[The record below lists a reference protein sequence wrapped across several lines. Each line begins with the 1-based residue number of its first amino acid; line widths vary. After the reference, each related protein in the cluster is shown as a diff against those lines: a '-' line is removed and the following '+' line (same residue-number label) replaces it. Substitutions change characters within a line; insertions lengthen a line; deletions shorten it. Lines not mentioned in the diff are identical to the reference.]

1 MKKKT
6 IMIIGIIVVLVMGMG
21 VSFAYWMMNV
31 NQKDKN
37 RITSECFKLTMEGTE
52 GISLEKA
59 YPITNE
65 EGESLDPYT
74 FTIENICE
82 TTAAYQVNLEQMETE
97 KDISGKYI
105 KVELDNKEPKNYDKY
120 DETEITLKENGKE
133 ARKLTTGIL
142 RPSEKVSYSI
152 RLWMDEKTPAI
163 SEVMNASFKSK
174 VTVIASYLKKEEVPP
189 EVAIQISRCSNNIT
203 AKIEATGNKIE
214 SYEYQIDEEE
224 VVSKQEST
232 HTFSDTSRGE
242 THTIKVKVT
251 DEYGNETTKEER
263 IKIPNYPT
271 LLGKQIG
278 EDIKVVTEGEGLYE
292 VTHCNETIEND
303 ELSEEAKEGFL
314 LEEYRYAGSN
324 PDNYITFNNETWR
337 IIGLVNVL
345 TTNGTVEQRVKII
358 RNESIGQYSWDTSP
372 SDINNGYGVNEWS
385 QADLMKLLNPG
396 YEENQ
401 DKDSNGSNITVNNS
415 LYWTGGSGN
424 CYNGQKN
431 GSTTCNFTNGL
442 SDVNT
447 YIANDIIWNLGNY
460 TANNIYVSDYYEY
473 ERGENMGKL
482 CSKDS
487 IHPDIP
493 DQYSCNDEIKRKS
506 NWQGKIALMY
516 VSDYDYSIGN
526 NVRDSCLNTNLWAQ
540 PQDCAYNSWI
550 FIKNLAR
557 GQLTLN
563 SSSDQNAA
571 WNILFLSNQEKK
583 IYRSSASVY
592 ADVFPSL
599 YLQKDV
605 TIMGDG
611 IGSEPSPYTLTMTE

>member
-6 IMIIGIIVVLVMGMG
+6 IIIIGIIVILIMGMG

-152 RLWMDEKTPAI
+152 KLWMDEKTPAI

-232 HTFSDTSRGE
+232 HTFSDTARGT

-263 IKIPNYPT
+263 IEIPNYPT

-278 EDIKVVTEGEGLYE
+278 KDIKVVTEGEGLYE

-345 TTNGTVEQRVKII
+345 VPQDDGTEKVEQRVKII
-358 RNESIGQYSWDTSP
+358 KNESIGNLNWDLKEDLTYT
-372 SDINNGYGVNEWS
+372 NNWS
-385 QADLMKLLNPG
+385 ESSLQKLLNNA
-396 YEENQ
+396 Y
-401 DKDSNGSNITVNNS
+401 
-415 LYWTGGSGN
+415 
-424 CYNGQKN
+424 YNGQDTKYLNCQKN
-431 GSTTCNFTNGL
+431 SEDYASCLESISMNLNFSETGIKENARNMIETVNWNIAIPPANANQGTPNSHVYSTPSFYQLERGTNTHEGYSHTWKGNIGLIYLSDYGYTTSGGST
-442 SDVNT
+442 
-447 YIANDIIWNLGNY
+447 
-460 TANNIYVSDYYEY
+460 NNRS
-473 ERGENMGKL
+473 
-482 CSKDS
+482 
-487 IHPDIP
+487 
-493 DQYSCNDEIKRKS
+493 
-506 NWQGKIALMY
+506 
-516 VSDYDYSIGN
+516 
-526 NVRDSCLNTNLWAQ
+526 SCLTNMLNDWHDRDLNLT
-540 PQDCAYNSWI
+540 DCYQNSWI
-550 FIKNLAR
+550 YNPNDTDYA
-557 GQLTLN
+557 TLVSNIASKTTVIRIIN
-563 SSSDQNAA
+563 SSYDGMKGS
-571 WNILFLSNQEKK
+571 IR
-583 IYRSSASVY
+583 IASV
-592 ADVFPSL
+592 AFQLGVLPVL
-599 YLQKDV
+599 YLKDNI
-605 TIMGDG
+605 TI
-611 IGSEPSPYTLTMTE
+611 EW